1 MLKSILSFP
10 SHARYT
16 FELSRR
22 THLPEV
28 FLSKILEPTLKSLA
42 ECCDSEDSTGCMN
55 AQVPLTSFSLPT
67 LVEVKGWK
75 TAAHGPN
82 LTHRLCLYGL

>member
-1 MLKSILSFP
+1 MSKSILSFSP
-10 SHARYT
+10 CARYT

-55 AQVPLTSFSLPT
+55 AQVHLLHFLN
-67 LVEVKGWK
+67 LGRDWK
-75 TAAHGPN
+75 MVGK
-82 LTHRLCLYGL
+82 L